1 VLEYGGAEIQ
11 LLDLP
16 GIIEGAAEGKGRG
29 RQVISAAKT
38 SDLILMVL
46 DATKRAEQRAL
57 LEAELEAVGI
67 RLNRE
72 APYDVPLP
80 SPFSHLLCPS
90 VWTNS
95 GRNIY
100 LKPKKAGGVKINFQS
115 PPKYLDE
122 KMVSNILRDYKL
134 LNCEVLFRDDESTVD
149 DLIDVIMKDHRKYI
163 KCLYVYNKIDSVS
176 LDFLDKLAREPHTV
190 VMSCEL
196 DLGIQDVVERC
207 WKELNL
213 IRIYTKRKGV
223 DPNFDEALI
232 VRSGS
237 TIEDVCDSI
246 HRNMKDTFKYALVWG
261 ASARHIPQRTGLSH
275 PVADEDVVYIVS
287 GWRA

>member
-1 VLEYGGAEIQ
+1 
-11 LLDLP
+11 
-16 GIIEGAAEGKGRG
+16 
-29 RQVISAAKT
+29 
-38 SDLILMVL
+38 M
-46 DATKRAEQRAL
+46 
-57 LEAELEAVGI
+57 
-67 RLNRE
+67 
-72 APYDVPLP
+72 
-80 SPFSHLLCPS
+80 
-90 VWTNS
+90 
-95 GRNIY
+95 
-100 LKPKKAGGVKINFQS
+100 KINFQN

-122 KMVSNILRDYKL
+122 KMVFNILRDYKL
-134 LNCEVLFRDDESTVD
+134 LNCEVLFRDDECTVD

-223 DPNFDEALI
+223 EPNFEEALI

-237 TIEDVCDSI
+237 TIEDVCDAI
-246 HRNMKDTFKYALVWG
+246 HRTMKDTFKYALVWG

-275 PVADEDVVYIVS
+275 AVADEDVVYIVS